1 MSSEIKLEEKLN
13 LKKDFPVPSFDD
25 WKKQVEAD
33 LKGESFEKKLFTTTY
48 EGITLKPIYTSD
60 DLKSVTFLFN
70 YPGFD
75 NFVRGTK
82 ASGYHSGAWH
92 IAQEYSYALPEEINE
107 ALQYDLLRGLN
118 SIVINLDLPTQLG
131 IDADQSQPGEV
142 GKGGLSI
149 SGIRKMQVLFDN
161 IDLTLYPIHIN
172 AGFSA
177 LPFTLLFAAFA
188 RELRLSLMNL
198 RGSIISDPYDFLLRE
213 GFLPYS
219 LKQIFDEIKFSTQL
233 MIRSNS
239 PLRTIGISGMNY
251 GNAGASAV
259 QELSFTFATAV
270 EYIEELLNRGLALD
284 EILMRIKFTF
294 SISSFYFV
302 EIAKFRA
309 ARVLWN
315 NILKAYNVPEES
327 RKIYIHGKTSQYNQT
342 IIDPY
347 VNMLRT
353 TTEAFSAVVGGVDA
367 LTTSPFDE
375 VFNIPDNFSRRI
387 ARNTQIILKEE
398 SHLDQ
403 VIDPAAGSFF
413 VETLTAQIAEE
424 AWKLFQKIINNGG
437 MLEAIKSGF
446 VQDEVSKTAEARK
459 KDFAKRKSVLIGTNM
474 YANPKEELA
483 EVKTP
488 DYESIYKKRVDYIQ
502 KYRISGDDQKHKN
515 ILDKLQIIADTKS
528 YDIVE
533 AAIEAYIDGAAI
545 GEVASSIRSSGKEEI
560 KVKPLKIHRAS
571 EIFEELRFSSEDYRK
586 KHGHKPKVF
595 LATMGSLKQYKAR
608 ADFSRGFFEVGGFEV
623 IYPPKGFST
632 TNQAVEEALK
642 SKAEIVTICSTD
654 DTYPELVPPIVKGI
668 KEKSSGTIVVLAGYP
683 KDQIE
688 QHKQSG
694 VDEFIYLGADVYLI
708 LNSLLKKLIAL
719 S

>member
-1 MSSEIKLEEKLN
+1 MSSEIKPEEKLN

-60 DLKSVTFLFN
+60 DLKSISFLFN

-82 ASGYHSGAWH
+82 ASGYHSGAWD

-107 ALQYDLLRGLN
+107 ALRYDLQRGLN

-131 IDADQSQPGEV
+131 IDADQSKPGEV
-142 GKGGLSI
+142 GKGGISI
-149 SGIRKMQVLFDN
+149 SGIRKMQALFDN
-161 IDLTLYPIHIN
+161 IDLTIYPVHIH

-177 LPFTLLFAAFA
+177 LPFTLLFTAFA

-198 RGSIISDPYDFLLRE
+198 KGSITSDPYDFLLRE

-219 LKQIFDEIKFSTQL
+219 LQQIFDEIKFSTQL

-239 PLRTIGISGMNY
+239 PIRTIGASGLNY
-251 GNAGASAV
+251 NNAGASAV
-259 QELSFTFATAV
+259 QELAFVFATAI
-270 EYIEELLNRGLALD
+270 EYIEEMLSRGLAI
-284 EILMRIKFTF
+284 EEVVKRMKFTF
-294 SISSFYFV
+294 GISSFYFM

-309 ARVLWN
+309 ARILWN
-315 NILKAYNVPEES
+315 NILNAYNVPEES

-398 SHLDQ
+398 SHFDQ

-413 VETLTAQIAEE
+413 VETLTAQVADE
-424 AWKLFQKIINNGG
+424 AWKLFQKIIDKGG
-437 MLEAIKSGF
+437 MLESIKSGF
-446 VQDEVSKTAEARK
+446 VQEEISKTAEARK
-459 KDFAKRKSVLIGTNM
+459 KDFAKRKSVLVGTNM

-483 EVKTP
+483 EPIIP

-528 YDIVE
+528 YDLVE

-560 KVKPLKIHRAS
+560 KVKPLNIHRAA

-586 KHGHKPKVF
+586 KHGYKPKVF
-595 LATMGSLKQYKAR
+595 LAIMGPLKQYKAR

-623 IYPPKGFST
+623 IYPSKGFSS
-632 TNQAVEEALK
+632 TNEAVEEALK

-654 DTYPELVPPIVKGI
+654 DTYPELVPSIVKGTKI
-668 KEKSSGTIVVLAGYP
+668 KSPDTIVVLAGYP

-694 VDEFIYLGADVYLI
+694 VDEFIYLGADVYQI
-708 LNSLLKKLIAL
+708 INSLLKRINH
-719 S
+719 

>member
-1 MSSEIKLEEKLN
+1 MSSEIKPEEKLN
-13 LKKDFPVPSFDD
+13 LKKDFPVPSFDN

-60 DLKSVTFLFN
+60 DLKSISFLFN

-82 ASGYHSGAWH
+82 ASGYHSGAWD

-107 ALQYDLLRGLN
+107 ALRYDLQRGLN

-131 IDADQSQPGEV
+131 IDADQSKPGEV

-149 SGIRKMQVLFDN
+149 SGIRKMQALFDD
-161 IDLTLYPIHIN
+161 IDLTIYPVHIH

-177 LPFTLLFAAFA
+177 LPFTLLFTAFA

-198 RGSIISDPYDFLLRE
+198 KGSITSDPYDFLLRE

-219 LKQIFDEIKFSTQL
+219 LQQIFDEIKFSTQL

-239 PLRTIGISGMNY
+239 PIRTIGASGLNY
-251 GNAGASAV
+251 NNAGASAV
-259 QELSFTFATAV
+259 QELAFVFATAI
-270 EYIEELLNRGLALD
+270 EYIEEMLSRGLAI
-284 EILMRIKFTF
+284 EEVVKRMKFTF
-294 SISSFYFV
+294 GISSFYFM

-309 ARVLWN
+309 ARILWN
-315 NILKAYNVPEES
+315 NILNAYNVPEES

-413 VETLTAQIAEE
+413 VETLTAQVADE
-424 AWKLFQKIINNGG
+424 AWKLFQKIIDKGG
-437 MLEAIKSGF
+437 MFESIKSGF
-446 VQDEVSKTAEARK
+446 VQEEISKTAEARK
-459 KDFAKRKSVLIGTNM
+459 KDFAKRKSVLVGTNM

-483 EVKTP
+483 EPKIP

-528 YDIVE
+528 YDLVE

-560 KVKPLKIHRAS
+560 KVKPLNIHRGA
-571 EIFEELRFSSEDYRK
+571 EIFEELRFTSEDYRK

-595 LATMGSLKQYKAR
+595 LAIMGPLKQYKAR

-623 IYPPKGFST
+623 IYPSKGFSS
-632 TNQAVEEALK
+632 TNEAVEEALK

-668 KEKSSGTIVVLAGYP
+668 KEKSLDTIVVLAGYP

-694 VDEFIYLGADVYLI
+694 VDEFIYLGADVYQI
-708 LNSLLKKLIAL
+708 INSLLKRINH
-719 S
+719 